1 MAAPEIR
8 LSAPESPADWAAVRA
23 IFLEYARGLGIDLS
37 FQDFD
42 AELAGLP
49 GAYVP
54 PGGVLLLATV
64 DGALAGCGALR
75 PLAAPGHGNAGEM
88 KRLYVRP
95 AFRGL
100 GLGRRIADALMA
112 HARAAGQA
120 AILLDVFDHMAS
132 ARDLYRTLGFTEIA
146 PYYANPLPGVHYLK
160 ADLA

>member
-8 LSAPESPADWAAVRA
+8 LCAPESPADWADVRA
-23 IFLEYARGLGIDLS
+23 IFLEYAQGLAIDLS

-54 PGGVLLLATV
+54 PGGALLLANV

-75 PLAAPGHGNAGEM
+75 PLADPGHGNACEM

-112 HARAAGQA
+112 QARAAGYA

-132 ARDLYRTLGFTEIA
+132 ARGLYRTLGFEEIA
-146 PYYANPLPGVHYLK
+146 PYYVNPLPGVHYLE
-160 ADLA
+160 AGLA